1 MRLILVLVN
10 KYVTSTKYNLF
21 NLIVFV
27 LEYYEEALN
36 LVSDLTSIEVSN
48 NMWGVLELIYRV
60 SYLLFLTE
68 LLRYT
73 NVLKQYMYRIFNF
86 VID

>member
-1 MRLILVLVN
+1 M
-10 KYVTSTKYNLF
+10 TSTKYNLF

-48 NMWGVLELIYRV
+48 NMWGVLEIIYRV
-60 SYLLFLTE
+60 SYLL
-68 LLRYT
+68 
-73 NVLKQYMYRIFNF
+73 I
-86 VID
+86 

>member
-60 SYLLFLTE
+60 SYLLFLSE
-68 LLRYT
+68 LLT
-73 NVLKQYMYRIFNF
+73 IEIEAIHVQHF
-86 VID
+86 

>member
-60 SYLLFLTE
+60 SYLLFLSR
-68 LLRYT
+68 LLR
-73 NVLKQYMYRIFNF
+73 
-86 VID
+86 

>member
-1 MRLILVLVN
+1 MHLILVLVN
-10 KYVTSTKYNLF
+10 KYMTSTIYNLF

-60 SYLLFLTE
+60 SYLLFLSE
-68 LLRYT
+68 LLRYRSHT
-73 NVLKQYMYRIFNF
+73 CT
-86 VID
+86 

>member
-1 MRLILVLVN
+1 M
-10 KYVTSTKYNLF
+10 TSTIYNLF

-60 SYLLFLTE
+60 SYLLFLSE
-68 LLRYT
+68 LLRYRSHT
-73 NVLKQYMYRIFNF
+73 CT
-86 VID
+86 

>member
-1 MRLILVLVN
+1 LVN

-60 SYLLFLTE
+60 SYLLFLSE
-68 LLRYT
+68 LLT
-73 NVLKQYMYRIFNF
+73 IEIEAIHVQHF
-86 VID
+86 

>member
-60 SYLLFLTE
+60 SYLLFLSE
-68 LLRYT
+68 LLR
-73 NVLKQYMYRIFNF
+73 
-86 VID
+86 